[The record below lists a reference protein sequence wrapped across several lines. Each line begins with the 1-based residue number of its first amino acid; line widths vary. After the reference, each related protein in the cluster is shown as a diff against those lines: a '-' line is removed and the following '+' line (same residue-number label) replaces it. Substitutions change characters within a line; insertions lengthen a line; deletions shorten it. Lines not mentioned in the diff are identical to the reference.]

1 MENTVIGV
9 YDSYA
14 QAESAMNELLS
25 SGFSRS
31 DVRLNPEPSGSEQG
45 ATISTDEQPQEH
57 GIGHFFRSLFGME
70 EHERHEH
77 HDLYAEAVRRG
88 SCVLAVDAASD
99 EQRERATEIM
109 NRHDPIDIDERSAHW
124 RTQGWTGYDA
134 SAPRLSDDE
143 IARERSTYG
152 TAAGTVTGA
161 TTGTAATAAMQD
173 TTSDTAQNAS
183 AGQRTEG
190 TSTFPVVE
198 EELKVGKREVQR
210 GGVRVY
216 QRVQERP
223 VEEAVQLRQEHVK
236 VERHAVD
243 QPVSQADM
251 AAFKEGTV
259 ELREMAEEPVVSKTA
274 HVVEEVVVGKEVS
287 QETANIKD
295 SVRRTDVEVEQ
306 LGADASGASR
316 NTAAGSDFADTSA
329 TIDDRDF
336 RTHWQTAYGQ
346 SGARYEDYDAAY
358 RYGATLGGS
367 DRFRN
372 YRWTDVESDVRSE
385 WETRHPESTWDK
397 VKDAVRYGAERVKGQ
412 H

>member
-31 DVRLNPEPSGSEQG
+31 DVRLNPDSSGSEQD
-45 ATISTDEQPQEH
+45 ATTSTDEQPREH

-88 SCVLAVDAASD
+88 SCVLAVDADSD

-152 TAAGTVTGA
+152 TATATGA
-161 TTGTAATAAMQD
+161 AAGTAAAAATQG
-173 TTSDTAQNAS
+173 TTSGTAQNAGT
-183 AGQRTEG
+183 AQRTEG

-236 VERHAVD
+236 VERHEVD
-243 QPVSQADM
+243 QPATEADM

-295 SVRRTDVEVEQ
+295 TVRRTDVEVEQ
-306 LGADASGASR
+306 LGADAGGASR

-336 RTHWQTAYGQ
+336 RSHWQTAYGQ
-346 SGARYEDYDAAY
+346 SGGRYEDYDAAY
-358 RYGATLGGS
+358 RYGATLSGS

-372 YRWTDVESDVRSE
+372 YRWTDVEPDVRSE
-385 WETRHPESTWDK
+385 WETQHPESAWDK